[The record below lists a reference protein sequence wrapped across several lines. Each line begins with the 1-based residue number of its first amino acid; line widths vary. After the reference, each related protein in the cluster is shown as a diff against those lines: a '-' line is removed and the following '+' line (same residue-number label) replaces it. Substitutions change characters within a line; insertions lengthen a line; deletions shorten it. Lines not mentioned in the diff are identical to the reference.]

1 MNADSVKQVFNDV
14 GVRVTLAVAGTVA
27 AGAAVVVPSGKQV
40 CKTRCKFLADGR
52 PWCTAAYP
60 NNCYANYNSIQVE
73 AAALEI
79 YGRPPQ
85 QLLPNERKCAEFR
98 AGYKRWKGFVD
109 NSIYS
114 WTRKLPGHDN
124 PIVNPYKGPRRL
136 NRPKPEQQVE
146 QELEAATKE

>member
-27 AGAAVVVPSGKQV
+27 AGAAVVVPSGK
-40 CKTRCKFLADGR
+40 
-52 PWCTAAYP
+52 
-60 NNCYANYNSIQVE
+60 QVE